1 MVAGDQPPCDVLHV
15 CCGRGERKQLLSPF
29 PPPPLKPSHPHKKK
43 RRRST
48 LLRCRPCRTRQPA
61 AKDFPQYLLL
71 PLAVVHA
78 GHSTNVCSAE
88 SSLQMPQWWHSGV
101 GSRPMRHRNFSK
113 HPCPAHTEG
122 VAGETPRRPQLPAD
136 AGFGKF
142 LCRIGREPTPEC
154 HHCGICSEDSALHTL
169 VECPA
174 WATQRRDLAAAVD
187 AAGSLSLPAVVSCMV
202 GSEEGWNAV
211 ASYCEDVMVLKEAAE
226 REREAA
232 SSLPARSRRGGR
244 RRVADLRP
252 P

>member
-1 MVAGDQPPCDVLHV
+1 MVEWEQRLARPTAGH
-15 CCGRGERKQLLSPF
+15 
-29 PPPPLKPSHPHKKK
+29 
-43 RRRST
+43 
-48 LLRCRPCRTRQPA
+48 
-61 AKDFPQYLLL
+61 
-71 PLAVVHA
+71 AVVAAVRPVMKEWLERSHGA
-78 GHSTNVCSAE
+78 LSFRLTQVLTGHGC
-88 SSLQMPQWWHSGV
+88 
-101 GSRPMRHRNFSK
+101 
-113 HPCPAHTEG
+113 
-122 VAGETPRRPQLPAD
+122 
-136 AGFGKF
+136 FGKF

-211 ASYCEDVMVLKEAAE
+211 ASFCEDVMVLKEAAE
-226 REREAA
+226 RERETA